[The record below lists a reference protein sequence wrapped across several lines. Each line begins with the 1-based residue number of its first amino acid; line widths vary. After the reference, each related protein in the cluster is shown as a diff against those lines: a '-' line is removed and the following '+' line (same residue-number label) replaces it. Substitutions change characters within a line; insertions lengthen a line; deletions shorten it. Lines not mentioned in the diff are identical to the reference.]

1 MEELKMAK
9 DIKKQIENLEKNL
22 DIIKGDLFKLMDN
35 IDLLKKQDIHLKYLI
50 KNNGKL
56 HKEQ

>member
-1 MEELKMAK
+1 MAN

>member
-1 MEELKMAK
+1 MEELKMAN
-9 DIKKQIENLEKNL
+9 DIKKEIEDLKESL
-22 DIIKGDLFKLMDN
+22 DLIKEDLFKLMDN

-50 KNNGKL
+50 NNNGKL

>member
-1 MEELKMAK
+1 MEELKMAN

>member
-1 MEELKMAK
+1 MEN

>member
-1 MEELKMAK
+1 MEELKMAN

-56 HKEQ
+56 HKEH